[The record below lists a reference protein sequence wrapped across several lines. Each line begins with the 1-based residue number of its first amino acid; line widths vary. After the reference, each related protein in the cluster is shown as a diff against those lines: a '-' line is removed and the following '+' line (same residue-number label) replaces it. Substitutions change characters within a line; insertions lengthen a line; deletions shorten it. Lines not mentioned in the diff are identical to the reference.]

1 MHLIPRENVVPERGL
16 ILRNVNDDLSQ
27 GVDYR
32 NDESLNRYL
41 IDVNADEPLGFL
53 LKVAPEAISIK
64 NMSGFWDSF
73 GELFGIPVR
82 WATTTSDDPGDKATI
97 MTALR
102 QMGAAA
108 FGLFPQGTEI
118 KFLETQRGDAFQVF
132 DQRIAR
138 AQSNIS
144 KAILTETMTLE
155 DGSSLSQAE
164 VHLDIFNRVV
174 KSRMEMVANVVN
186 WQLLPRLQAMGLPY
200 SDDDEFAWDEAVNY
214 TPEQQL
220 AIEQMLIN
228 AFDIDPKYF
237 AEKYNVTILGA
248 KRSPLIPGIAELKK
262 KSPDIAELDRV
273 YGLKIPP
280 GDM

>member
-1 MHLIPRENVVPERGL
+1 
-16 ILRNVNDDLSQ
+16 
-27 GVDYR
+27 
-32 NDESLNRYL
+32 
-41 IDVNADEPLGFL
+41 
-53 LKVAPEAISIK
+53 
-64 NMSGFWDSF
+64 
-73 GELFGIPVR
+73 
-82 WATTTSDDPGDKATI
+82 
-97 MTALR
+97 
-102 QMGAAA
+102 
-108 FGLFPQGTEI
+108 
-118 KFLETQRGDAFQVF
+118 
-132 DQRIAR
+132 
-138 AQSNIS
+138 
-144 KAILTETMTLE
+144 MTLE